1 MEIAIA
7 LIVCGTAL
15 VLAPPASDYLRNE
28 QSVRLLEKSGANQV
42 QVGTPMSEEYRIACW
57 FTGAGMIA
65 VAVIASIAAG
75 RRRQEPA
82 PMPGYPGS
90 PVPPGSPGA

>member
-1 MEIAIA
+1 MRMEIAIA

-57 FTGAGMIA
+57 VAGAAMIA
-65 VAVIASIAAG
+65 ISVISSLRAA
-75 RRRQEPA
+75 RRHPA
-82 PMPGYPGS
+82 EKADPAATTYTTG
-90 PVPPGSPGA
+90 PGA